1 MPFAHFAKGRP
12 KRKDTAGLNSA
23 KSVQPSRSLA
33 RDNRQLSGES
43 PLIGGR
49 TACNRQAVAMS
60 SASLQK
66 SVGFPTNDRRPPTC
80 PGQDRLLHRSK
91 SAQKDNELDA
101 QVGPSAAFVQP
112 SRLNGDF
119 PPRQSI
125 RPVPERLL
133 GSYRDH
139 RLNGHV
145 GAFLPRQPCGLRWLE
160 AEIRTDPLP
169 GPSRPDRRLQ
179 RLIKRVLRRTHVRA
193 R

>member
-125 RPVPERLL
+125 RPVPLTSAWE
-133 GSYRDH
+133 
-139 RLNGHV
+139 
-145 GAFLPRQPCGLRWLE
+145 LPRPSAERPRWAHSCRASRVACVGWKRKFELTHYP
-160 AEIRTDPLP
+160 APQ
-169 GPSRPDRRLQ
+169 GPIAASS
-179 RLIKRVLRRTHVRA
+179 A
-193 R
+193 S